1 MPGPLVATADWTL
14 DGDAPWM
21 STALFGTAAD
31 LERLLAGGLDAN
43 SRTASGTTILM
54 MAAGNREKV
63 ETLLRH
69 GADVNL
75 AAKTGFTPL
84 MVAANDPDATAAIR
98 LLIQRGAAVA
108 PAKALHGSTP
118 LFFAVCS
125 GNADVVKLLLEHGA
139 NPRVNTMVG
148 GAFSAA
154 PLEIAVI
161 QGDVP
166 VVQALVGGGVDVNGF
181 NDAGIPALT
190 SAVMSNRVDVAK
202 ALIALGA
209 DVNRVDELS
218 LTPLMHAAKVDFGD
232 TAMVQLLLASGAT
245 TTPTSK
251 DHQTAL
257 DLARQYGH
265 DAIARLLERAT
276 TAN

>member
-1 MPGPLVATADWTL
+1 
-14 DGDAPWM
+14 
-21 STALFGTAAD
+21 
-31 LERLLAGGLDAN
+31 
-43 SRTASGTTILM
+43 M
-54 MAAGNREKV
+54 MAAGDSEKV
-63 ETLLRH
+63 ESLIRH
-69 GADVNL
+69 GADLNL
-75 AAKTGFTPL
+75 AANTGFTPL
-84 MVAANDPDATAAIR
+84 MVAANRPDATAAIH
-98 LLIQRGAAVA
+98 LLLRRGASVA
-108 PAKALHGSTP
+108 PPKALHGSTP
-118 LFFAVCS
+118 LFFAVS
-125 GNADVVKLLLEHGA
+125 AGNADAVKLLLERGA
-139 NPRVNTMVG
+139 NPRTKTMVG

-154 PLEIAVI
+154 PLEMAVI

-166 VVQALVGGGVDVNGF
+166 VVQALVGAGVDVNSF

-190 SAVMSNRVDVAK
+190 SAVMSNRVDVAQ

-232 TAMVQLLLASGAT
+232 TAMVRLLLGSGAA

-265 DAIARLLERAT
+265 EAIARLLEHA